1 MTQTGVSSQYRL
13 CQARHPSISPDHVDL
28 QNWHVTLSYLFVCV
42 PVAVRALVMF
52 SPRMSQQQP
61 QELLL
66 DRILCQAQALDVA
79 IAGGGPIGILT
90 AIAIRRKLKRTI
102 HIFEG
107 AAPGKGAARVS
118 VTCLLLS
125 MNHTSP

>member
-1 MTQTGVSSQYRL
+1 
-13 CQARHPSISPDHVDL
+13 
-28 QNWHVTLSYLFVCV
+28 
-42 PVAVRALVMF
+42 
-52 SPRMSQQQP
+52 MSQQQP

-118 VTCLLLS
+118 VIRLLLS